1 MFVKKRGLFN
11 RLKRGLQ
18 PTQYSFSF
26 NRNMTYKGQSFEII
40 YQKYHIKNTFNQFI
54 KLAKGLSLLF
64 VLKNK
69 FHKYYFTRMENIL
82 KLVTNQFPQ
91 RSSDQKQN

>member
-1 MFVKKRGLFN
+1 MLVKEKDLFN
-11 RLKRGLQ
+11 RLKRGFQ

-54 KLAKGLSLLF
+54 KLAEGLFLLF

-69 FHKYYFTRMENIL
+69 FL
-82 KLVTNQFPQ
+82 
-91 RSSDQKQN
+91 